1 MAKAPKAEPTLEELA
16 HAQAL
21 RDVAV
26 ELRAIDDAIDY
37 LESIRALKRAN
48 IRAELE
54 ARGLRSSETI
64 ARGMKAALSPFE
76 IIVCTCHGLDPRA
89 CDNVVAGRAVAFE
102 TRVNGDYLSVTFD
115 GRIPA
120 KTVPRFDTDVAA

>member
-1 MAKAPKAEPTLEELA
+1 MRMYRPQRSRRSAPLTPMRTARSTAWWRPSSRPRRCSTWRCSMAKAPKAEPTLEELA

-21 RDVAV
+21 RDVAI
-26 ELRAIDDAIDY
+26 ELRAIDDTIDY

-64 ARGMKAALSPFE
+64 VRGMKAALSPFE
-76 IIVCTCHGLDPRA
+76 IIVCTCH
-89 CDNVVAGRAVAFE
+89 
-102 TRVNGDYLSVTFD
+102 
-115 GRIPA
+115 
-120 KTVPRFDTDVAA
+120 